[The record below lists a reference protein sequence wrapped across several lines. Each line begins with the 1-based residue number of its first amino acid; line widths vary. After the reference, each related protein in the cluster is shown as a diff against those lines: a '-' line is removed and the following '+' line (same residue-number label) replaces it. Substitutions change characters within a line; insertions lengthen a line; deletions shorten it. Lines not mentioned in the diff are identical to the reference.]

1 MVAIFLRRRSYAQN
15 WEVLTLKNCYGIE
28 PPSYVSTAYVVAS
41 YGPRFL
47 STVRFVKIWATCENF
62 LGKWFTAPPGKK
74 LQNIRTLMILCY
86 PVTQLT
92 CYPLT
97 SLPCIFVTLLPCYL
111 VTVFP
116 YNPVTLSHGY
126 PVTLL
131 TLIPCYLDTLLPC
144 YPVTLLPC

>member
-1 MVAIFLRRRSYAQN
+1 MGGIDPEKLLRYRATFICQYGRCCCIVWPSFFVDCTFRKNLGNLRKFFRQMVYR
-15 WEVLTLKNCYGIE
+15 
-28 PPSYVSTAYVVAS
+28 PPWQ
-41 YGPRFL
+41 
-47 STVRFVKIWATCENF
+47 KIS
-62 LGKWFTAPPGKK
+62 
-74 LQNIRTLMILCY
+74 RTLMILCY